1 MFPLVS
7 TSWLA
12 RKSGS
17 PNLVILDASMK
28 SVTGDHADFSSRQYI
43 PGAIVFDLERQFSD
57 VACSLPH
64 TAPDYEAF
72 QREVSKLGIE
82 SDSVIVIYDAK
93 GIYSAPRAWWLFK
106 LMGHEQVY
114 VLDGGLPKW
123 IAEGRAVV
131 ASPVIPESGN
141 GGNNGWQGEY
151 RTTWI
156 ADWRALAAKA
166 GLPGHHVI
174 DVRSAGRF
182 SGQQPE
188 PRPELRSG
196 HIPHAINLP
205 FACFIEDGQYKDP
218 DKLQALFSQ
227 KQVFADD
234 RLYFSCGSGVT
245 ACIGLLA
252 AYLCGYRNL
261 SVYDGS
267 WAEWGQRTDL
277 PVA

>member
-1 MFPLVS
+1 MMNALVS
-7 TSWLA
+7 TSWLE
-12 RKSGS
+12 RHSGLS
-17 PNLVILDASMK
+17 KVVIVDATMQSVAGDNTDLD
-28 SVTGDHADFSSRQYI
+28 TRQYI
-43 PGAIVFDLERQFSD
+43 PGAMVFDLERQFSD
-57 VACSLPH
+57 ASSSLPH
-64 TAPDYEAF
+64 TAPKYKAF

-82 SDSVIVIYDAK
+82 TDSVIVIYDAK
-93 GIYSAPRAWWLFK
+93 GIYSAPRVWWLFK
-106 LMGHEQVY
+106 LMGHEQVF

-141 GGNNGWQGEY
+141 GWQGEY
-151 RTTWI
+151 RTAWI
-156 ADWRALAAKA
+156 ADWRELAEKA

-182 SGQQPE
+182 SGLQPE

-205 FACFIEDGQYKDP
+205 FTSFIEDGQYKNP
-218 DKLQALFSQ
+218 DKLQVLFAEQ
-227 KQVFADD
+227 QVFGDEK
-234 RLYFSCGSGVT
+234 LYFSCGSGVT

-252 AYLCGYRNL
+252 AYQCGYRNL

-277 PVA
+277 PVV